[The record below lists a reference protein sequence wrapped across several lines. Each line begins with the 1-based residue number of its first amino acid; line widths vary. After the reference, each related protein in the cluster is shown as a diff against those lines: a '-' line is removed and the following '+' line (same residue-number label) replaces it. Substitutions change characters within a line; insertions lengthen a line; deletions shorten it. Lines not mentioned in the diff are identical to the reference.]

1 MTDAE
6 LEELISGYLN
16 KLVEAA
22 IDCGQAKGTNQHTR
36 ASRYHLTA
44 VRDYTQASLLST
56 ILALKAEVERL
67 EGFRRDVATLLLSG
81 DDMGD
86 GTVFNPNDMG
96 DQHEC
101 LESLIVKARALSA
114 LDQEDTP

>member
-6 LEELISGYLN
+6 LEELERLLAGL
-16 KLVEAA
+16 EALLA
-22 IDCGQAKGTNQHTR
+22 DQGARCRILLER
-36 ASRYHLTA
+36 YSR
-44 VRDYTQASLLST
+44 VFRVPSLLST
-56 ILALKAEVERL
+56 IRTLKAEVENL

-86 GTVFNPNDMG
+86 GTVFNPDSMG